1 MPDESRM
8 TSRVNAQWTL
18 TLKQMPQFEH
28 LRSTIESAPLSV
40 NTAKWQPTPIT
51 NNTLIPHLPPLIL
64 YEYLI
69 K

>member
-28 LRSTIESAPLSV
+28 LRSTIELM
-40 NTAKWQPTPIT
+40 
-51 NNTLIPHLPPLIL
+51 PPLINTEKWEPTPLTINSQYLNPLPL
-64 YEYLI
+64 YYTSI
-69 K
+69 Y